1 MKAAILQNE
10 GGFIFE
16 DVPRPQPGPEEAL
29 VRVQVC
35 GVCTSDMGVWK
46 RGMGR
51 PEILGHEVV
60 GVIEAVGD
68 AVEGWQ
74 AGQRVTGAIMKGYAE
89 YAVTGAKNLIA
100 VPDALQS
107 HEAIVE
113 PLSCLMSG
121 IRRAGVG
128 LGDRAAVVGAGFM
141 GLAMLQLLKLAGAT
155 GLTAIDVRPDALRR
169 AAEFGAAELL
179 SPDEARERYGREG
192 LPLVIEAAGAAAALE
207 LAGQISARHGT
218 LEIVG
223 YHPCRRDVDMALWNG
238 KALTVINAFEYRKAV
253 QLQNMRA
260 ALELTASGAFPL
272 GRLLTHSFAFG
283 ELTRAFE
290 AHERKEDG
298 YLKSYVR
305 IS

>member
-1 MKAAILQNE
+1 MKAAVLKNE
-10 GGFIFE
+10 GGFTFQ
-16 DVPRPQPGPEEAL
+16 DVPKPKPGPEEAL

-46 RGMGR
+46 HGMGR
-51 PEILGHEVV
+51 PEILGHEAV
-60 GVIEAVGD
+60 GVIEEVGG
-68 AVEGWQ
+68 AVEGWKP
-74 AGQRVTGAIMKGYAE
+74 GQRVTGAIMKGYAE
-89 YAVTGAKNLIA
+89 YAVTNAKNLIE
-100 VPDALQS
+100 VPKSIQS

-113 PLSCLMSG
+113 PLSCLLSG
-121 IRRAGVG
+121 IRRAGAG
-128 LGDRAAVVGAGFM
+128 LGDQAAVVGTGFM
-141 GLAMLQLLKLAGAT
+141 GLAMLQLLKLAGAAH
-155 GLTAIDVRPDALRR
+155 LVAVDVRPDARTR
-169 AAEFGAAELL
+169 AADFGATESLT
-179 SPDEARERYGREG
+179 PDEAMEQYGRDG
-192 LPLVIEAAGAAAALE
+192 LPLVIEAAGAAQALE
-207 LAGQISARHGT
+207 LAGQLTARHGT

-238 KALTVINAFEYRKAV
+238 KALTVINAFEYRKDV

-260 ALELTASGAFPL
+260 ALALVASGAFPL
-272 GRLLTHSFAFG
+272 DRLLTHSFAFD